1 MTALLCAN
9 RFGRNAI
16 IPGGARIIPSAEKY
30 AQIKDWIGRV
40 KPELDRALKLMF
52 HEHSV
57 CDRFD
62 GTGKVSKEIARE
74 IGLVGVA
81 RRASEEFNGDVMA
94 RALVRRVEINEAH
107 RKIELLIGGGYAFPQ
122 SACDGAADHGGFSVV
137 SASVPAWRGPL
148 VHAAAFSPQ
157 GKMLRYKIV
166 DPSAF
171 NWPGLAWALR
181 GEQISNFPIC
191 NKSFNLSYCGTDR

>member
-1 MTALLCAN
+1 MTALICGN
-9 RFGRNAI
+9 RFGRNAVV
-16 IPGGARIIPSAEKY
+16 PGGVRVALAAEKV
-30 AQIKDWIGRV
+30 AELKKWIARV

-62 GTGKVSKEIARE
+62 GTGKVSKEVARE

-107 RKIELLIGGGYAFPQ
+107 ERIARIL
-122 SACDGAADHGGFSVV
+122 DGEVPIVSEASKPTDSNGGFAVV
-137 SASVPAWRGPL
+137 VATVPAWRGPL
-148 VHAAAFSPQ
+148 THVAAFASD

-166 DPSAF
+166 DPSAH